1 MDIELM
7 TIDELEKEQVSLHEQ
22 YEQKKGECY
31 ESYMT
36 MLSLSEQYQKIE
48 QELNKR
54 KGIKQE

>member
-7 TIDELEKEQVSLHEQ
+7 TIDELEKEQVALHEQ
-22 YEQKKGECY
+22 YELKKGECY

-36 MLSLSEQYQKIE
+36 MLHLSEQYQKIE